1 MMTMTTVLQDGVWL
15 AAAAVLLLFLKRRRS
30 RKAQG

>member
-1 MMTMTTVLQDGVWL
+1 MTSTIMQYAIWL
-15 AAAAVLLLFLKRRRS
+15 GAAAVLLLFLKRRRG

>member
-1 MMTMTTVLQDGVWL
+1 MITTFIQYGVWL
-15 AAAAVLLLFLKRRRS
+15 AAGAVLLLFLKRRRS

>member
-1 MMTMTTVLQDGVWL
+1 MTNTVIQYAIWL
-15 AAAAVLLLFLKRRRS
+15 AAAAVLFIFLKRRRT

>member
-1 MMTMTTVLQDGVWL
+1 MTNTVIQYGVWL
-15 AAAAVLLLFLKRRRS
+15 AAAAVLLVFLKRRRT

>member
-1 MMTMTTVLQDGVWL
+1 MTNTVLQYAIWV

-30 RKAQG
+30 RKHA